1 MKTVTIEYMRAVPKN
16 TLLRLRYDCVNTGE
30 FWWLHDRVE
39 ADRVYGAF
47 SYDGEGWEDVCDYLY
62 EFMGD
67 VCRGSG
73 AEPVML
79 AKRVD
84 MAKDPDRYRAV
95 LGTPARRP
103 KGLQRGQALQLAT
116 VLALPKGSRIFF
128 RQAVDG
134 PVQCFEYW
142 HAKGEL
148 EDTPYGYLGRA
159 ELMTR
164 LEAERVPY
172 DAEYPVGSGVFRQVR
187 PDEPEALRD
196 VPAEAE
202 ALRRVLSILEHRGG
216 MAALRALQTVS
227 ERLGKRPWR
236 RARLSVSPSA
246 NPDSASTR
254 LRVGMPIRR

>member
-148 EDTPYGYLGRA
+148 EDTPYGYLLTSQEDRHG
-159 ELMTR
+159 EPVTLNPGPEGVLLKGSPVLLESLQLPVIQTR
-164 LEAERVPY
+164 IR
-172 DAEYPVGSGVFRQVR
+172 
-187 PDEPEALRD
+187 
-196 VPAEAE
+196 
-202 ALRRVLSILEHRGG
+202 ALRRAASKARGS
-216 MAALRALQTVS
+216 R
-227 ERLGKRPWR
+227 
-236 RARLSVSPSA
+236 
-246 NPDSASTR
+246 
-254 LRVGMPIRR
+254 

>member
-47 SYDGEGWEDVCDYLY
+47 SYDGEDWGGVCDYLY
-62 EFMGD
+62 EFMGE

-79 AKRVD
+79 VKRVD
-84 MAKDPDRYRAV
+84 MAKDPDQYRAV
-95 LGTPARRP
+95 LGTAARRP

-148 EDTPYGYLGRA
+148 EDTPYGCLLTSQEDRHGEPVTLISGPEGA
-159 ELMTR
+159 LLKGSPVLLETLQLPVIQTR
-164 LEAERVPY
+164 IR
-172 DAEYPVGSGVFRQVR
+172 
-187 PDEPEALRD
+187 
-196 VPAEAE
+196 
-202 ALRRVLSILEHRGG
+202 ALRRAASKARGS
-216 MAALRALQTVS
+216 R
-227 ERLGKRPWR
+227 
-236 RARLSVSPSA
+236 
-246 NPDSASTR
+246 
-254 LRVGMPIRR
+254 